1 MSKLISVHELD
12 KKKYKALGLG
22 DEWVPYIGQPETK
35 LRMIVWGDSGQ
46 GKTTFVI
53 QLCMELTKIGKVYY
67 NSAEEGEGSSLQNNM
82 RRNDV
87 AGKCKAGAFMIGDRD
102 SFEKMVSR
110 LAQPRHR
117 IKFVVIDSLQ
127 YLKLTEDQYKYLIET
142 FPSLGI
148 IMISWADS
156 SGNPK
161 GQHARAIR
169 YMVDIKT
176 YVKKGLATTDS
187 RFGSTIPYRV
197 MEWDEVE
204 KPAPAKLLKASTEQ
218 IELAL

>member
-1 MSKLISVHELD
+1 MSKLISVHELS
-12 KKKYKALGLG
+12 KKKYRALGLG
-22 DEWVPYIGQPETK
+22 EAWVPYIGQPETK

-53 QLCMELTKIGKVYY
+53 QLCKELTKLGKVYY

-82 RRNDV
+82 LRNRV
-87 AGKCKAGAFMIGDRD
+87 AEDCRPGFFMVGDRD

-156 SGNPK
+156 SGQPK

-176 YVKKGLATTDS
+176 HVKKGLATTDS
-187 RFGSTIPYRV
+187 RFGATIPYRV
-197 MEWDEVE
+197 MEWDETE
-204 KPAPAKLLKASTEQ
+204 KPAKRLKATEQ
-218 IELAL
+218 TELAL